1 MSNRKETHLTSEH
14 PHTISQAI
22 MSEEA
27 QMRLFLFGKKK
38 KNEEEQITKLTHDEI
53 NEF

>member
-27 QMRLFLFGKKK
+27 QMRLFLFGKK
-38 KNEEEQITKLTHDEI
+38 NEEEQITKLTHDEI